1 MICRDVSAGMEGRKV
16 SQFRKPLGSILHDRG
31 PLSTL
36 EYWIQ
41 FLISRNGLHLL
52 QFWFSVDSFKN
63 ASSSFNKCPPPRPLA
78 AASNDIRQMEWAAVD
93 CLATAGPLV
102 GHGDSE
108 RVTSDSS
115 CKASVCEGIPNS
127 NSQGKMEPQSLVE
140 LQAQEAGTNSST
152 LNGVGRKLVVDS
164 DMTKESQSN
173 ARGQEPGGEL
183 ARQIS
188 LSESSRSLHYYHLRQ
203 CILCQSACVHTIPV
217 NVYTC

>member
-1 MICRDVSAGMEGRKV
+1 MSAGMEGRKV

-183 ARQIS
+183 ARQTS
-188 LSESSRSLHYYHLRQ
+188 LSRSLHYYHLRQ